1 MAENMNGRVFAAL
14 VFGVRG
20 HLYALEQ
27 RGSATLLPWL
37 QRYRPVSAAPGLP
50 EWCLGLFN
58 VRGTVQMVA
67 DLGHLLQEGRS
78 EITDGSRLIFIEHG
92 AAQLGLLV
100 DQEVGVRYL
109 RPGENSDPA
118 GTRLFSGVAAW
129 LENRPVTILD
139 GAAIIQF
146 VAEALRAPAH
156 LT

>member
-14 VFGVRG
+14 VFDVRG
-20 HLYALEQ
+20 QLYALEQ

-37 QRYRPVSAAPGLP
+37 QRYRSVSPTPGLP
-50 EWCLGLFN
+50 DWCLGLLN
-58 VRGTVQMVA
+58 VRGTVQVVT

-78 EITDGSRLIFIEHG
+78 EVADGSRLIFIEHG

-109 RPGENSDPA
+109 RPGEVSDPTD
-118 GTRLFSGVAAW
+118 TRQFSAAPAW
-129 LENRPVTILD
+129 LENRPVTVLD
-139 GAAIIQF
+139 GAAIIQY

-156 LT
+156 LS